1 MVRSSLWADWPFF
14 KNSGHLSI
22 LDVIASGTID
32 FKLAGL
38 LWLVMEYRASVI
50 VAAGP
55 SWAGKTTLFHAMLDF
70 LRPEVEHVTL
80 RGYDEDFTWLGNGK
94 PESTYLITEEISNH
108 QWEYLWGYQVPKAFE
123 LVSKGYALGGTIHAR
138 NIREVA
144 YLLNALGVSAPLIAG
159 IGLIVTL
166 QVTLNESYDDE
177 LVRYV
182 DTVSTLSQSEDGLTA
197 QILAYRQSTDS
208 DFVYITEPLLHDTLF
223 QKFSVRYDDISVEIE
238 RRGHYLKELQEKGI
252 RSREDVRKAVA
263 AYYQAQTA

>member
-80 RGYDEDFTWLGNGK
+80 RGYDEDFTWLGN
-94 PESTYLITEEISNH
+94 
-108 QWEYLWGYQVPKAFE
+108 
-123 LVSKGYALGGTIHAR
+123 
-138 NIREVA
+138 
-144 YLLNALGVSAPLIAG
+144 
-159 IGLIVTL
+159 
-166 QVTLNESYDDE
+166 
-177 LVRYV
+177 
-182 DTVSTLSQSEDGLTA
+182 
-197 QILAYRQSTDS
+197 
-208 DFVYITEPLLHDTLF
+208 
-223 QKFSVRYDDISVEIE
+223 
-238 RRGHYLKELQEKGI
+238 
-252 RSREDVRKAVA
+252 
-263 AYYQAQTA
+263 